1 MTFTLLQQALVK
13 HKLSSPMIFG
23 ESQFESASELTLD
36 ERRAFLKK
44 PLSERRSI
52 LAQQAEKMLPHY
64 QSSDEWRELMAGD
77 IMVISSWQ
85 STNDEQKHGNPAQSR
100 VSSSGSTQT

>member
-1 MTFTLLQQALVK
+1 MNTALVESIIQMVENLPAAERDLVK
-13 HKLSSPMIFG
+13 HKLSAPVIVS
-23 ESQFESASELTLD
+23 ESQSESEIELTLD

-77 IMVISSWQ
+77 II
-85 STNDEQKHGNPAQSR
+85 DD
-100 VSSSGSTQT
+100 